1 MMTKL
6 NGTLISIVKQE
17 WTTSWSN
24 FISDICSSASQSQAK
39 CENTLNILKLL
50 SEEVF
55 DFSKKTITR
64 DQAKQLKETLTTEFQ
79 SIFQLCDSVISHAIS
94 QPESIK
100 ASLIRQCLKTLQAF
114 LSWIPL
120 GYVF

>member
-1 MMTKL
+1 M
-6 NGTLISIVKQE
+6 
-17 WTTSWSN
+17 
-24 FISDICSSASQSQAK
+24 
-39 CENTLNILKLL
+39 

-79 SIFQLCDSVISHAIS
+79 SIFQLCDQVISHAIS
-94 QPESIK
+94 QPEAIK